1 MHSIVSLKFYSE
13 KEIMKWIYLFKP
25 SVDRVFQNCSTFFF
39 AHRKTFWK
47 YLYDLYC
54 SSNSCS
60 NWTIRKFKQTISC
73 MLILNKTIDILFLW
87 KYTILF
93 FVTAWVCIWYL
104 HWLFLLYGICTEEN
118 TSQRN
123 TRRTSNIIL
132 VQPYPKM
139 TKARLKIFYL
149 NGNVRYLFPFAERC
163 SPFLVDDDVKAWR
176 GLYRLTPAATRNL
189 AVCGFTGGTS
199 PVVAMYDLQSALN
212 PTLVTSGQDCLK
224 ERTLLT
230 LVFYI

>member
-1 MHSIVSLKFYSE
+1 
-13 KEIMKWIYLFKP
+13 
-25 SVDRVFQNCSTFFF
+25 
-39 AHRKTFWK
+39 
-47 YLYDLYC
+47 
-54 SSNSCS
+54 
-60 NWTIRKFKQTISC
+60 
-73 MLILNKTIDILFLW
+73 
-87 KYTILF
+87 
-93 FVTAWVCIWYL
+93 
-104 HWLFLLYGICTEEN
+104 
-118 TSQRN
+118 
-123 TRRTSNIIL
+123 
-132 VQPYPKM
+132 M